1 MARALNKVYLFI
13 SDDLGR
19 YYSAVQ
25 SADGTYVME
34 TPVSNPSLAQPLRN
48 NPANISESYLEF
60 GTNSTYFSLARS
72 INYPLEFIKDG
83 AFILNSLY
91 SNGRGV
97 NQRAY
102 LTVVEWNGLDKYV
115 LSYKGRFDF
124 FKKEFFP
131 EENKFVCPC
140 VDDTAWGV
148 LSEKDDVT
156 YSVDCNA
163 SNQRAIKVL
172 IDGIT
177 LVNKY
182 TFQTVNSQVVV
193 SPVGVYQTAPFVL
206 VNEDGDSSG
215 IIAKNQSGGAWA
227 TLEESVASLAA
238 AFETARPIEDV
249 TIEGAI
255 SFQAFDNRP
264 QSSTGGI
271 RIYFRTS
278 AGQQFDI
285 FNFQVSG
292 SVQKATTY
300 SKNFSFTF
308 DLAANERVSLIYQ
321 LAGNVVN
328 QLTIVPQ
335 VKNIAISTRT
345 RSESVIAYAL
355 RPLDL
360 LKDLVRQATNG
371 RYTINS
377 NYFTENNK
385 DVLTCGQALRGLPNA
400 KLYSSFKDFFT
411 SFNATSYLALRNI
424 NETLWIEKAVNVYRH
439 DELPLPPSDVL
450 LDLGEAISCSFIVAE
465 EMYVNEIDAG
475 GPIVDYRHP
484 SGRLDFNS
492 TNKYAAQVTNTKNK
506 LSIVSKYRLSCYDAQ
521 FMILDYQNDSTQDN
535 SGDNE
540 VYMLAI
546 TDETGSGT
554 DEVETFINPVI
565 DNATL
570 VPVIK
575 SPFNNDLI
583 TYNKPNVRG
592 IAKPGDVV
600 NVYVDNI
607 LDGSATT
614 DINGNWTYNIN
625 AALTPLLPP
634 TQTGVHIIQATF
646 GDLLS
651 PTETVS
657 VLIDTSITTPTQINY
672 PANGDNLYNN
682 KPMVRGVAQRGTN
695 INISLDGVFVGSVT
709 ADNSCKWQFKMPVI
723 ANGTR
728 LIAANLEEATVEVNS
743 SVEFP
748 LITYFGSE
756 LDGFPVINNL
766 PLVEGVGIPGTSVNL
781 YLDYITYSVLGTT
794 IIDGNGNW
802 SYQIVPVSYTDPF
815 SGLPVVMA
823 PLKNGVN
830 IVSTSLTNNVVP
842 IGITGFKLERPN
854 YSQIFG
860 VPDNTVF
867 NTKYSPKRMMQ
878 NHYPRI
884 ASMGVPITFQ
894 KADKNGNLSTTL
906 NGVTV
911 RENTNITLSELG
923 QPQFLLE
930 YAKVKTN
937 VDSTFNKLL
946 YNFNNGGV
954 IKFRYRGK
962 DIYCYPIGSMRVNNI
977 EDNVQEWKLLM
988 ANLTTRSTILNLYKE
1003 GTFITLNRGQM
1014 FHSDYNSLHGVQYGF
1029 SQEAKYDNMTIYEDW
1044 FMNRNKQWAN
1054 KPKYIQKF
1062 QRTETEVRDQ
1072 ITVNGLVSPILR
1084 IYDCAQSVEGD
1095 LNIGV
1100 VLSVNYEPVDPAPV
1114 SGPTIVYEATIN
1126 MSLLQDRKQYFGVV
1140 FVGETPL
1147 MIFERWEVR
1156 NKWNNTILIEASNSQ
1171 NIPGFFYSTGIKT
1184 ILRVEGLVQKLQ
1196 PNVMSIVSKD
1206 DNGNTRSLYNLMA
1219 KKVSLRFG
1227 TAFGLPDFFYLK
1239 VASAAILDQFKAEG
1253 IDYTIVEDEKIEPA
1267 EQADGHPMY
1276 FYNVGM
1282 NLKENE
1288 RGVTF
1293 EGVPGVSNNS
1303 VVLVI
1308 DGEAMGLPAGNLVNI
1323 ELNNE

>member
-19 YYSAVQ
+19 YYSASQ
-25 SADGTYVME
+25 AADGTYVLD
-34 TPVSNPSLAQPLRN
+34 TTVANPSLAQPLRN
-48 NPANISESYLEF
+48 NPSNISESYLEF

-83 AFILNSLY
+83 AFILNSLF
-91 SNGRGV
+91 SNGKGV
-97 NQRAY
+97 NQKAY
-102 LTVVEWNGLDKYV
+102 LTVVEWNGVDKYI
-115 LSYKGRFDF
+115 LSYRGRFDF

-131 EENKFVCPC
+131 EENRFVCPC
-140 VDDTAWGV
+140 VDDTAWGI

-163 SNQRAIKVL
+163 SNPRAIKVL
-172 IDGIT
+172 VDGIT

-182 TFQTVNSQVVV
+182 TYQTVNSQVTV
-193 SPVGVYQTAPFVL
+193 STVGVYQTAPFVL

-215 IIAKNQSGGAWA
+215 IIAKNQSSGAYA
-227 TLEESVASLAA
+227 TIDESVSAVACG
-238 AFETARPIEDV
+238 FETSKPIQNV
-249 TIEGAI
+249 VLEGSL

-264 QSSTGGI
+264 QSSTGGV

-278 AGQQFDI
+278 EGQQFDI

-292 SVQKATTY
+292 SLQKATTY
-300 SKNFSFTF
+300 AKNFSFTF
-308 DLAANERVSLIYQ
+308 NLAANEKVSLIYQ

-328 QLTIVPQ
+328 QLTIIPQ
-335 VKNIAISTRT
+335 VKNISISTRT
-345 RSESVIAYAL
+345 KSESVITYAL

-360 LKDLVRQATNG
+360 LKEFVRQATNG

-377 NYFTENNK
+377 NHFTENNK

-400 KLYSSFKDFFT
+400 KIYSSFKDFFT

-439 DELPLPPSDVL
+439 DELPLPPSDIL
-450 LDLGEAISCSFIVAE
+450 IDLGQAISCSFIVAE
-465 EMYVNEIDAG
+465 EMYANEIEVG
-475 GPIVDYRHP
+475 GPVVDYRHP

-492 TNKYAAQVTNTKNK
+492 TNKFTAQVTNTKNK
-506 LSIVSKYRLSCYDAQ
+506 LSLVSKYRLSCYDAQ
-521 FMILDYQNDSTQDN
+521 FMILNYQNGSTQDN
-535 SGDNE
+535 NGDNE
-540 VYMLAI
+540 VYMLSI
-546 TDETGSGT
+546 TDEIGSGT
-554 DEVETFINPVI
+554 DEVETFINPTI

-575 SPFNNDLI
+575 SPLNNDLI
-583 TYNKPNVRG
+583 TYDKPNVRG
-592 IAKPGDVV
+592 IAKPLDTV
-600 NVYVDNI
+600 NIYVDNVF
-607 LDGSATT
+607 DGTT
-614 DINGNWTYNIN
+614 TADANGDWSYDINT
-625 AALTPLLPP
+625 ALSPLLPP
-634 TQTGVHIIQATF
+634 TQSGVHVIQATF
-646 GDLLS
+646 TDLLG
-651 PTETVS
+651 PTESVS

-682 KPMVRGVAQRGTN
+682 KPLIKGVAQRGTN
-695 INISLDGVFVGSVT
+695 INITLDGVLIGSVT

-723 ANGTR
+723 PNGSRAIGAN
-728 LIAANLEEATVEVNS
+728 AEEVTVDVNS
-743 SVEFP
+743 STEFP
-748 LITYFGSE
+748 LITFFGSE

-766 PLVEGVGIPGTSVNL
+766 PLVEGVGIPGTVVKL

-794 IIDGNGNW
+794 TIDSNGNGL
-802 SYQIVPVSYTDPF
+802 YQIVPISYPDPCT
-815 SGLPVVMA
+815 SLPVVMA

-830 IVSTSLTNNVVP
+830 IISTSLTNNVVP
-842 IGITGFKLERPN
+842 IGITGFKLDRPA
-854 YSQIFG
+854 YSQILG

-878 NHYPRI
+878 AHYPKI
-884 ASMGVPITFQ
+884 ASMQVPLTFQ

-911 RENTNITLSELG
+911 KENSNVSLSELG
-923 QPQFLLE
+923 TPQFLLE
-930 YAKVKTN
+930 YVKVKTN
-937 VDSTFNKLL
+937 VNSTFNQLL
-946 YNFNNGGV
+946 YDFNNGGV
-954 IKFRYRGK
+954 IKFSYRGK
-962 DIYCYPIGSMRVNNI
+962 DIYCYPIGSMRINNI

-988 ANLTTRSTILNLYKE
+988 ANLTTRNTILGLYKE

-1014 FHSDYNSLHGVQYGF
+1014 FHSDYNSLHGVEYGF
-1029 SQEAKYDNMTIYEDW
+1029 TQEQKYDNMTIYQDW
-1044 FMNRNKQWAN
+1044 FMNRNKQWTN

-1062 QRTETEVRDQ
+1062 QRTETDVRDQ

-1084 IYDCAQSVEGD
+1084 IYDCSQAVEGD

-1100 VLSVNYEPVDPAPV
+1100 VATINYEPVDPAPIT
-1114 SGPTIVYEATIN
+1114 GPTIVYEASID
-1126 MSLLQDRKQYFGVV
+1126 MSTLEDRKQYFGVV
-1140 FVGETPL
+1140 FVGETPI

-1156 NKWNNTILIEASNSQ
+1156 NKWNGTILVEASNSQ

-1184 ILRVEGLVQKLQ
+1184 ILRLEGLVQKLQ

-1227 TAFGLPDFFYLK
+1227 TAFGLPDFLYLK
-1239 VASAAILDQFKAEG
+1239 MASAIILDNFKVEG
-1253 IDYTIVEDEKIEPA
+1253 VDYTIAEDEKIEPA

-1276 FYNVGM
+1276 FYNIGM

-1288 RGVTF
+1288 RGKTF

-1303 VVLVI
+1303 VVLII

-1323 ELNNE
+1323 ELENE